1 MENQNEEYATI
12 LPRRISNEDLAKLHA
27 HYKKNLSQEAVEYL
41 KRRGITLETAERFE
55 LGYESFQIGFQ
66 TPRGKMG
73 GYFTNCIVFPVR
85 DADGSIVDLIG
96 RSIFDEKPKYKAL
109 VGKGE
114 VFFNEEIIENSDD
127 ILLCKNVFD
136 VLSLEQAQMP
146 AICSSDFSSFKESH
160 AHKLKGKRI
169 FICYP
174 NDETGR
180 RESNRISSLLHE
192 LAKEIYNVY
201 LPEGFR
207 DINNFFVQVKNPA
220 ETFQRLLNETVEET
234 LKVPVSPDVR
244 NLVVFVE
251 EYMKRH
257 SGDVQGTPT
266 GFPDLDEKLVGGLR
280 TGFYLIT
287 GMVSSGK
294 SMLLRQLA
302 DHISFTGVPVVYVSW
317 DMTAFELWAR
327 SIARILQVSPQQVI
341 TAQVPIEGINQANQ
355 EYSAMAKHMWTLE
368 GTMDTSLDEVEDYI
382 ERIIQSIGR
391 VPIVFIDH
399 LLRIPLRDKEG
410 RLIQQNY
417 SLVSYIL
424 HQWSRQWDTSI
435 VAVAPQQIHEH
446 PMSGAVEAAVDVI
459 LTMQKEEHEQ
469 DEKEKEKMGLYLK
482 KNRNGTLG
490 KISLVF
496 DKEKAIFLPSHSLC

>member
-1 MENQNEEYATI
+1 MENQNEEYTTL
-12 LPRRISNEDLAKLHA
+12 LPRRVSTEDLAKLHA
-27 HYKKNLSQEAVEYL
+27 HYKKNLSQEAIDYL
-41 KRRGITLETAERFE
+41 KRRGITLETADRFE
-55 LGYESFQIGFQ
+55 LGYESFQIGFHS
-66 TPRGKMG
+66 PRGKMG
-73 GYFTNCIVFPVR
+73 GYFTNCLVFPVR
-85 DADGSIVDLIG
+85 DAQGLIVDLIG

-109 VGKGE
+109 VGKGD

-136 VLSLEQAQMP
+136 VLSLEQADLP

-160 AHKLKGKRI
+160 AQKLKGKRI

-174 NDETGR
+174 NDEAGR

-192 LAKEIYNVY
+192 LAKEIYTVF

-207 DINNFFVQVKNPA
+207 DINNFFVHVKNPA

-257 SGDVQGTPT
+257 SGDVQGTST

-302 DHISFTGVPVVYVSW
+302 DHISASGVPVVYVSW

-341 TAQVPIEGINQANQ
+341 TAQVSVEAINQANQ
-355 EYSAMAKHMWTLE
+355 EYTVMAKHMWTLE
-368 GTMDTSLDEVEDYI
+368 GTMDTTLDEVEDYI

-446 PMSGAVEAAVDVI
+446 AMSGAVEAAVDVI
-459 LTMQKEEHEQ
+459 LTMQNEEDEQ
-469 DEKEKEKMGLYLK
+469 EDKEKMSLFLK

-496 DKEKAIFLPSHSLC
+496 DKEKAIFLPFHS